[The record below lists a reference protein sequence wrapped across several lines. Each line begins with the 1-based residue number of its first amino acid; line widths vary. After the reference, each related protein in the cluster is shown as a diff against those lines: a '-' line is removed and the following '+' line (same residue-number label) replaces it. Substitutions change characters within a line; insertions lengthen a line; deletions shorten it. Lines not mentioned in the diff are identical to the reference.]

1 LLRLGF
7 RNIAFVGLC
16 AVLAACGGA
25 EQTLLGD
32 RLDLNGQPVGLA
44 EVNRSVPISLPR
56 QTGVADWTHVG
67 SNPRHVIPH
76 AQFGAQP
83 ALIWAVPIGQGNTQR
98 HRISA
103 TPVSDGQRIFT
114 LDSRALLVATGFDG
128 ARLWSTDLTRPMD
141 KSDDASG
148 GGMAVVDG
156 KLFVATGFGDLFAID
171 AASGAQ
177 IWRQRLGAPVT
188 GAPTVVGGQVY
199 VTTRDS
205 QGWVVDAENGR
216 LRWQVEGAPS
226 ATGVSGGAGPAVDGT
241 FSVFPFASGQI
252 SATYRREG
260 FSAWE
265 SSVTGG
271 RLGQAYARVV
281 DVTGDPVI
289 SGGRVYVGNP
299 GGRAVA
305 LDLETGTRVWTAN
318 HGALGPMVL
327 AGGSAFMA
335 TDEARVVRLNAR
347 DGSFIWGAQLP
358 DIVPV
363 KNQRRQ
369 RDVYAHYGPILAGG
383 RIWVASGDG
392 ALRGLDPS
400 SGAVTAALDLGKG
413 AATAPIVV
421 KATMFVV
428 NRDGNLFAFR

>member
-1 LLRLGF
+1 MRLGL
-7 RNIAFVGLC
+7 RNFVLVGVCTL
-16 AVLAACGGA
+16 LAACGA
-25 EQTLLGD
+25 SDQKLLGE
-32 RLDLNGQPVGLA
+32 RLDLTGQRMGQA
-44 EVNRSVPISLPR
+44 EVNRAAAITLPR
-56 QTGVADWTHVG
+56 QTDVSDWTHVG
-67 SNPRHVIPH
+67 SNARHVIPH
-76 AQFGAQP
+76 ARFASAP
-83 ALIWAVPIGQGNTQR
+83 TVVWVADIGKGNTQR
-98 HRISA
+98 HRITA
-103 TPVSDGQRIFT
+103 APVSDGQRVFT
-114 LDSRALLVATGFDG
+114 LDSRALLVATGLDG
-128 ARLWSTDLTRPMD
+128 ARLWSNDLTRPLD

-148 GGMAVVDG
+148 GGLAVVDG
-156 KLFVATGFGDLFAID
+156 TVFVTTGFGDLFAID
-171 AASGAQ
+171 ASSGAQ

-271 RLGQAYARVV
+271 RLGQAYARVN

-305 LDLETGTRVWTAN
+305 LDLETGSRIWTAN
-318 HGALGPMVL
+318 HGALGPIVL
-327 AGGSAFMA
+327 GGGSAFLVS
-335 TDEARVVRLNAR
+335 DEARVVRLAASN
-347 DGSFIWGAQLP
+347 GQFVWGTQLP
-358 DIVPV
+358 DVVPV
-363 KNQRRQ
+363 RNERRK
-369 RDVYAHYGPILAGG
+369 RDVYAHYGPMLAGG
-383 RIWVASGDG
+383 RVWVASGDG
-392 ALRGLDPS
+392 ALRGLDPT
-400 SGAVTAALDLGKG
+400 SGTVTISIDLGAG

-421 KATMFVV
+421 NGTMFVV
-428 NRDGNLFAFR
+428 NGDGELVALR